1 MMAHP
6 RKEGFGCFYTPNRG
20 FSRTG
25 MGDNS
30 PPLEVETNHVA
41 LFATPVSVASR
52 AFQRELAF

>member
-1 MMAHP
+1 MMAHS

-41 LFATPVSVASR
+41 LFATPVP
-52 AFQRELAF
+52 